1 MITAKT
7 IRRLSSYND
16 MSLTR
21 AIHDSG
27 HRDDCIFDSE
37 FVGITNTGKFCYK
50 IRFREDGKMHDS
62 KVFLSEEDGRIIA
75 EY

>member
-37 FVGITNTGKFCYK
+37 FVGITNTGRFCYK
-50 IRFREDGKMHDS
+50 IRFREDGELLDG
-62 KVFLSEEDGRIIA
+62 KVFLSEDDGRIIA

>member
-50 IRFREDGKMHDS
+50 IRFREDGEMLDG
-62 KVFLSEEDGRIIA
+62 KVFLSEDDEGVLA

>member
-7 IRRLSSYND
+7 ISRLSSYHD

-21 AIHDSG
+21 ALHDSG
-27 HRDDCIFDSE
+27 YRDDCVFDSE
-37 FVGITNTGKFCYK
+37 FVGITNTGRFCYK
-50 IRFREDGKMHDS
+50 IRFREDGELLDG
-62 KVFLSEEDGRIIA
+62 KVFLSEDEEGVRA